1 MDILVIGGVAAGTK
15 TAAKLK
21 REHRDYNVTI
31 ITMGKDISY
40 AGCGLPYYVGGV
52 IENKESLIV
61 NTPENF
67 EKLTQVKVITNTE
80 ALKINRDSKIVS
92 TKNVVTN
99 EEKEFKY
106 DKLVIATGADPIKP
120 NLDGINLKGVY
131 YVRTPED
138 AIKLRDIIEND
149 EIKRAVVV
157 GGGFIG
163 LEIAENLLEN
173 NIKTTVIDASES
185 IPPGFDKEIS
195 LYLQE
200 KLIDNGIM
208 VLTNEK
214 VVSIIGDEKVSK
226 IKTDKRVIKADLVIM
241 SVGIKPNTKIAEECG
256 LNLEDNKTISVDY
269 NMQTSDENI
278 FAVGDCASVKNI
290 ITNKVTWSPM
300 GSSANKEGRCVARTI
315 AGKESKF
322 KGVLGTSIVKLL
334 DINAA
339 RTGLTEEEAIS
350 LGYNTESVIVP
361 LDDKAHYYPGAG
373 LLFIKLI
380 ADIDS
385 EKILG
390 AQVFGK
396 GSVDKQIDTVATA
409 IHFGGKL
416 SDLQDLDLAYAPP
429 FSTAISPLGHAANVL
444 LNKITEG
451 VKIVRFEDF
460 IENKDSYKI
469 VDVNKVPTL
478 ENALY
483 LDLSSI
489 DGKIEN
495 LNYDD
500 KILLVCARG
509 KRAYLTYNR
518 MKYYGYKDVN
528 ILEGGLSLNKEMGEY
543 NTRTKK
549 ISKGSGFFIK

>member
-226 IKTDKRVIKADLVIM
+226 IKTDKRAIKADLVIM

-518 MKYYGYKDVN
+518 MKYYGYNDVN
-528 ILEGGLSLNKEMGEY
+528 ILEGGLSLNKEMGEL
-543 NTRTKK
+543 
-549 ISKGSGFFIK
+549 

>member
-226 IKTDKRVIKADLVIM
+226 IKTDKRAIKADLVIM
-241 SVGIKPNTKIAEECG
+241 SVGIKPNTKIAKECG

-518 MKYYGYKDVN
+518 MKYYGYNDVN
-528 ILEGGLSLNKEMGEY
+528 ILEGGLSLNKEMGEL
-543 NTRTKK
+543 
-549 ISKGSGFFIK
+549 

>member
-21 REHRDYNVTI
+21 RENRDYNVTI

-52 IENKESLIV
+52 IENKESLII

-80 ALKINRDSKIVS
+80 VLKINRDNKTVI
-92 TKNVVTN
+92 TKNTVTS

-120 NLDGINLKGVY
+120 KLDGINLKGIY

-138 AIKLRDIIEND
+138 AIKLRSIIEN
-149 EIKRAVVV
+149 EKIKRVVVV

-173 NIKTTVIDASES
+173 NIKTTVIDANEN
-185 IPPGFDKEIS
+185 IPPGFDKEVS

-208 VLTNEK
+208 ILTNEK

-226 IKTDKRVIKADLVIM
+226 VKTNKRAIKADLVIM

-290 ITNKVTWSPM
+290 ITNKSTWSPM

-322 KGVLGTSIVKLL
+322 NGVLGTSIVKLL
-334 DINAA
+334 DISAA
-339 RTGLTEEEAIS
+339 RTGLTEKDAIS

-361 LDDKAHYYPGAG
+361 LDDKAHYYPGSG

-396 GSVDKQIDTVATA
+396 GSVDKQIDTVATS

-483 LDLSSI
+483 LDLSNI
-489 DGKIEN
+489 NGKIEN
-495 LNYDD
+495 LDYDD

-509 KRAYLTYNR
+509 KRAYLTYNK

-528 ILEGGLSLNKEMGEY
+528 ILEGGLSLNKEVGEL
-543 NTRTKK
+543 
-549 ISKGSGFFIK
+549 

>member
-390 AQVFGK
+390 AQVFGN

-528 ILEGGLSLNKEMGEY
+528 ILEGGLSLNKEMGEL
-543 NTRTKK
+543 
-549 ISKGSGFFIK
+549 

>member
-21 REHRDYNVTI
+21 RENRDYNVTI

-52 IENKESLIV
+52 IENKDSLIV

-300 GSSANKEGRCVARTI
+300 GSSANKEGRCVSRTI

-409 IHFGGKL
+409 IYFGGKL

-460 IENKDSYKI
+460 IENKESYKI

-528 ILEGGLSLNKEMGEY
+528 ILEGGLSLNKEMG
-543 NTRTKK
+543 KL
-549 ISKGSGFFIK
+549 

>member
-21 REHRDYNVTI
+21 RENRDYNVTI

-52 IENKESLIV
+52 IENKDSLIV

-200 KLIDNGIM
+200 KLIDNGII

-409 IHFGGKL
+409 IYFGGKL

-460 IENKDSYKI
+460 IENKESYKI

-528 ILEGGLSLNKEMGEY
+528 ILEGGLSLNKEMGEL
-543 NTRTKK
+543 
-549 ISKGSGFFIK
+549 

>member
-21 REHRDYNVTI
+21 RENRDYNVTI

-52 IENKESLIV
+52 IENKDSLIV

-409 IHFGGKL
+409 IYFGGKL

-460 IENKDSYKI
+460 IENKESYKI

-528 ILEGGLSLNKEMGEY
+528 ILEGGLSLNKEMG
-543 NTRTKK
+543 KL
-549 ISKGSGFFIK
+549 

>member
-21 REHRDYNVTI
+21 RENRDYNVTI

-52 IENKESLIV
+52 IENKDSLIV

-409 IHFGGKL
+409 IYFGGKL

-528 ILEGGLSLNKEMGEY
+528 ILEGGLSLNKEMGEL
-543 NTRTKK
+543 
-549 ISKGSGFFIK
+549 

>member
-350 LGYNTESVIVP
+350 LGYNTDSVIVP

-528 ILEGGLSLNKEMGEY
+528 ILEGGLSLNKEMGEL
-543 NTRTKK
+543 
-549 ISKGSGFFIK
+549 